1 MEGQW
6 MSDLQRQLDGLRA
19 LYGLIGKIN
28 AGRTLAST
36 LQAVVDGVVAGLDFA
51 VAAVSYVHAD
61 GTFEVVAV
69 AGSEEARGQLLGSRL
84 PAHAFDAEFAV
95 AERWGR
101 LRFVSH
107 DRMPE
112 TVAESWVP
120 SASALTGPDKADAWH
135 PLDALFAPLHSPTGQ
150 LVGVLSVDLP
160 AGGRIPGAVQREL
173 LEMFATQAG
182 IAIDNAQL
190 SEQLSASE
198 EAFRLAFDGA
208 GIGMTLISLDAAEP
222 GRFLRVNDAMCAITG
237 YGREELLARTFTD
250 ITHPADR
257 DQDHAAYAEAV
268 TGGDAPVYRAEKRYL
283 RPDGAVVWVAITTT
297 VVRTASGEMR
307 YGITQVEDISARRAD
322 VAELRHRA
330 GHDPLTGLVN
340 RAMLTDQ
347 LTELM
352 SSATGSTG
360 NTRSLIDTGEA
371 AVLFCD
377 LDRFKP
383 VNDTFGHD
391 VGDAVLRIVAARL
404 REQVRDHDTVSRFGG
419 DEFVILARQIG
430 RADSEQLAERI
441 ERSIAEPITIGQHT
455 MALTVSIG
463 IARVPEDVTHDDV
476 IMSSSTAAAAVLR
489 VADLAMYQAKA
500 AGRNGHV
507 VVDAAVIG

>member
-1 MEGQW
+1 
-6 MSDLQRQLDGLRA
+6 
-19 LYGLIGKIN
+19 
-28 AGRTLAST
+28 
-36 LQAVVDGVVAGLDFA
+36 
-51 VAAVSYVHAD
+51 
-61 GTFEVVAV
+61 
-69 AGSEEARGQLLGSRL
+69 
-84 PAHAFDAEFAV
+84 
-95 AERWGR
+95 
-101 LRFVSH
+101 
-107 DRMPE
+107 
-112 TVAESWVP
+112 
-120 SASALTGPDKADAWH
+120 
-135 PLDALFAPLHSPTGQ
+135 
-150 LVGVLSVDLP
+150 
-160 AGGRIPGAVQREL
+160 
-173 LEMFATQAG
+173 
-182 IAIDNAQL
+182 
-190 SEQLSASE
+190 
-198 EAFRLAFDGA
+198 
-208 GIGMTLISLDAAEP
+208 
-222 GRFLRVNDAMCAITG
+222 
-237 YGREELLARTFTD
+237 
-250 ITHPADR
+250 
-257 DQDHAAYAEAV
+257 
-268 TGGDAPVYRAEKRYL
+268 
-283 RPDGAVVWVAITTT
+283 
-297 VVRTASGEMR
+297 
-307 YGITQVEDISARRAD
+307 
-322 VAELRHRA
+322 
-330 GHDPLTGLVN
+330 
-340 RAMLTDQ
+340 
-347 LTELM
+347 M
-352 SSATGSTG
+352 SSATASTG